1 MVTYE
6 PRVNLNGRYST
17 DEAAALLGVHRN
29 TIIRYTKKG
38 KLRFGIRRST
48 TRKYYTG
55 AEILRFW
62 KATL

>member
-1 MVTYE
+1 MVTTE
-6 PRVNLNGRYST
+6 PKVTLNGRYST

-38 KLRFGIRRST
+38 KLLFGIRRST